1 MATKYWISSGDRL
14 KIPHHTSPARKD
26 WDKAYKNLL
35 VEVFGRGDPTRL
47 RPVTIPVDEK
57 FLGHV
62 VKEYVGGSRNRVP
75 LYTRMLAGGDR
86 LPPLVVRRY
95 GDVWHVT
102 DGNARMTAAIRNG
115 NIKTLKAYEVVD
127 PPTAQ
132 PPKPPKLKKTTPD
145 HPGYQEVHP
154 EAFEQQIA
162 KVPDQSTLTNPR
174 DYTNVRTFLALDG
187 KSGYGLRPHPT
198 NPKHTELISVFS
210 LEKGHGNHAVQHA
223 LKNGA
228 TYLDAFEGYLPG
240 WYQKHGFKTHRRE
253 PNYYGANLPGVV
265 FMSTTGEDPDLPA
278 NTNSLT
284 PAGTESINPDM
295 TKSEPKEHPVFA
307 GGTFGLM
314 SADAPKGKVLIPGG
328 HEALARVLNQMGLQA
343 EATVGKYEVPEAS
356 YIIHNPTVD
365 QMQHLGKMFG
375 QESVIHSEN
384 GVHKLIYTNGEK
396 TGKYVQNQPEE
407 PITRFETAPEDF
419 FTHVPGHGHFR
430 INFDWNQLHDLAPV
444 AKSEFDPS
452 EPIEG
457 EVVDL
462 RTDYEK
468 TVTKSDSTFKLNPR
482 AYYHVTDR
490 QSAHEIMQHGFFGGY
505 GDVGYGAYFWNNPE
519 YAHAWGGTGSYNNNL
534 SDSVILEIKDH
545 APISAMHGFHPD
557 WEDERDKYE
566 NMSYV
571 PMDENNDE
579 ATWRPSSIKI
589 YHDPK
594 AQSTSPKARPKLPKS
609 SIKPKQPPI
618 KKPIR

>member
-1 MATKYWISSGDRL
+1 MAKHWISKGDGL
-14 KIPHHTSPARKD
+14 KIPHHTDPARKD

-35 VEVFGRGDPTRL
+35 VNAFGNGDPTRL
-47 RPVTIPVDEK
+47 RPVTIPVLESN
-57 FLGHV
+57 LGH
-62 VKEYVGGSRNRVP
+62 YVREQEGYGGRNRVP

-86 LPPLVVRRY
+86 VPPIVVQKNGLGWR
-95 GDVWHVT
+95 VV
-102 DGNARMTAAIRNG
+102 DGNARMTAA
-115 NIKTLKAYEVVD
+115 
-127 PPTAQ
+127 
-132 PPKPPKLKKTTPD
+132 
-145 HPGYQEVHP
+145 
-154 EAFEQQIA
+154 
-162 KVPDQSTLTNPR
+162 
-174 DYTNVRTFLALDG
+174 
-187 KSGYGLRPHPT
+187 
-198 NPKHTELISVFS
+198 
-210 LEKGHGNHAVQHA
+210 
-223 LKNGA
+223 LKNGV
-228 TYLDAFEGYLPG
+228 THLKGY
-240 WYQKHGFKTHRRE
+240 E
-253 PNYYGANLPGVV
+253 MV
-265 FMSTTGEDPDLPA
+265 DP
-278 NTNSLT
+278 SEKKLT
-284 PAGTESINPDM
+284 PP
-295 TKSEPKEHPVFA
+295 TKPGKGRSMKKTEPKEHPIFA

-314 SADAPKGKVLIPGG
+314 SGEKPMKGATTVDGG
-328 HEALARVLNQMGLQA
+328 HDALGHVLNQMGLHA
-343 EATVGKYEVPEAS
+343 EPTGGRYEEPERS

-365 QMQHLGKMFG
+365 QMQRLGRMFG

-396 TGKYVQNQPEE
+396 TGKFVQNQPEE

-430 INFDWNQLHDLAPV
+430 INFNWNQLHDLAPV